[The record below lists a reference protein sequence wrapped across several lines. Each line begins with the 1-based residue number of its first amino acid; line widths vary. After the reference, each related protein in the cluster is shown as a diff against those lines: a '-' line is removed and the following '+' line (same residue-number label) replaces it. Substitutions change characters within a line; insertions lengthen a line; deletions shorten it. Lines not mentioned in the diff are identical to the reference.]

1 MVQPTGSRV
10 RSDGFNAKGNQ
21 VKITSSAAKGAI
33 ALIVA
38 GAAAVGFAACGGS
51 SSDSKSSSSKTIA
64 LLLPESKT
72 TRYDS
77 QDKPLFEAKV
87 KELCPDCV
95 IDYQNADQDAAK
107 QQTQAEAE
115 IAKKV
120 NVLVLDPVDG
130 DAAGAIVTKAKA
142 ANIPVISYDRLI
154 KGGSTPDLY
163 VSFDNEL
170 VGKLQGEALAAKL
183 KEDGNPTGPI
193 VKINGSPTDNN
204 ATLFKK
210 GSTDALTA
218 AGVKILAEYDTPDW
232 SPDKAQTYME
242 QQITKLGKTGFKGVY
257 AANDGT
263 GGGAIAA
270 MKAAGIDVTKVP
282 TTGQDAELAAIQRIL
297 AGEQFMTV
305 YKAIKQEAEATAQA
319 AVDLANGTTPTNA
332 TAKVNNGTA
341 DISSILLTPVA
352 VTAKN
357 VKETVIAD
365 GFWTAADVCTGTYA
379 KACTAAG
386 IS

>member
-1 MVQPTGSRV
+1 M
-10 RSDGFNAKGNQ
+10 
-21 VKITSSAAKGAI
+21 KITSSAAKGAI

-305 YKAIKQEAEATAQA
+305 YKAIKEEAEATAQA

>member
-1 MVQPTGSRV
+1 
-10 RSDGFNAKGNQ
+10 
-21 VKITSSAAKGAI
+21 VKIKSSAAKGAI
-33 ALIVA
+33 ALLVA
-38 GAAAVGFAACGGS
+38 GAAAVGFSACGS
-51 SSDSKSSSSKTIA
+51 SSDDGGSAGSAKTIA

-95 IDYQNADQDAAK
+95 INYQNADQDAAK

-120 NVLVLDPVDG
+120 DVLVLDPVDG

-142 ANIPVISYDRLI
+142 ADIPVISYDRLI
-154 KGGSTPDLY
+154 KGGATPDLY

-183 KEDGNPTGPI
+183 KADGNATGPI

-242 QQITKLGKTGFKGVY
+242 QQITKLGKSGFKGVY

-270 MKAAGIDVTKVP
+270 MKAAGVDVTKIP

-305 YKAIKQEAEATAQA
+305 YKAIKEEAEVAAQA
-319 AVDLANGTTPTNA
+319 AVDLANGTTPANA

-341 DISSILLTPVA
+341 DIASILLTPVA
-352 VTAKN
+352 VTAEN
-357 VKETVIAD
+357 VKDTVIAD